1 MRNYDVYDIP
11 KEINV
16 QNLISKAYNRPN
28 SIKDHLY
35 DNLSFIEKMKLIF
48 KDKGKG
54 INKNNLLN
62 TVFPNFI
69 KNLNILNVIMI
80 IILNIC
86 WFVFTIMIGFYM
98 IILGITG
105 LVLSFI
111 LLISTITYAIES
123 DFNDSNKMTK
133 PEKICY
139 FSMSILSFTL
149 FIDFIIMFMLLFVFN
164 GQSKIKKYIIDNYEK
179 DFCDKFNTIYYD
191 DNHTAYL
198 KHEMIDNVKVND
210 EYNSI
215 YCDYLDDNIGY
226 DYLNDDIDLYRINND
241 CYVNS
246 DERAIAKY
254 IKQHTNRE
262 LNFKQ
267 LLLKL
272 SYLEQKSVIDQSQN
286 KLEQDEKDN
295 ERIKIIMKN
304 QISEEELMKRQF
316 NK

>member
-1 MRNYDVYDIP
+1 MRSYDIYYIP
-11 KEINV
+11 KEINIR
-16 QNLISKAYNRPN
+16 NLISKAYNRPN

-48 KDKGKG
+48 KGEGEGEGEGKG

-80 IILNIC
+80 IILNIS
-86 WFVFTIMIGFYM
+86 WFVFGLFSGLFN
-98 IILGITG
+98 IILGISG
-105 LVLSFI
+105 MVISMI
-111 LLISTITYAIES
+111 LFVSTITYAMES
-123 DFNDSNKMTK
+123 DFNDDDEMTK

-139 FSMSILSFTL
+139 WIMSILSFTL

-164 GQSKIKKYIIDNYEK
+164 GQSKIKKYIIDNYEN
-179 DFCDKFNTIYYD
+179 DFCDEFNTIYYD
-191 DNHTAYL
+191 DNYTAYL
-198 KHEMIDNVKVND
+198 KHEMIDNVKINN

-215 YCDYLDDNIGY
+215 YYDYLDDN
-226 DYLNDDIDLYRINND
+226 IDLYRINNN

-295 ERIKIIMKN
+295 ERIKLIMKN